1 MIWVWVAVIA
11 IAIVVEVISAQLLSI
26 WFAVGG
32 IAALAASFFT
42 DNIAIQIFLFF
53 AVSILSLAIIYPLAK
68 KALKTDY
75 VKTNA
80 DRYVGK
86 LAVVT
91 EEISNIDAKGQVKV
105 DNQIWSARSE
115 SGETIAEGTKVNVL
129 RIEGVKLIVSVNEN
143 I

>member
-11 IAIVVEVISAQLLSI
+11 IAIVVEVFSAQLLS
-26 WFAVGG
+26 
-32 IAALAASFFT
+32 
-42 DNIAIQIFLFF
+42 
-53 AVSILSLAIIYPLAK
+53 K
-68 KALKTDY
+68 KVLKTDY

-80 DRYVGK
+80 DRYIGK

-105 DNQIWSARSE
+105 DNQIWSARSQN
-115 SGETIAEGTKVNVL
+115 GETISEGTKVNVL
-129 RIEGVKLIVSVNEN
+129 RIEGVKLIVSADEN

>member
-1 MIWVWVAVIA
+1 MIWVWIAVIV

-32 IAALAASFFT
+32 AAALAASFFT
-42 DNIAIQIFLFF
+42 DNIAIQVFLFF
-53 AVSILSLAIIYPLAK
+53 AVSIAALAIIYPLAK
-68 KALKTDY
+68 KSLKTDY

-105 DNQIWSARSE
+105 DNQIWSARSKN
-115 SGETIAEGTKVNVL
+115 GDTISEGTLVHVL
-129 RIEGVKLIVSVNEN
+129 KIEGVKLIVSVNEN
-143 I
+143 N